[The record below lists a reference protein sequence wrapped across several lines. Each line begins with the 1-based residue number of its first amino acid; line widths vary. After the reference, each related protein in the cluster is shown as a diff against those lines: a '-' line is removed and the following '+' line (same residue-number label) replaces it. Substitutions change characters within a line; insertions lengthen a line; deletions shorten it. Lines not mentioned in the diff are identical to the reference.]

1 MSSNKELVIVAA
13 ICQFMKDEDGLAA
26 AEYAF
31 MLSFVA
37 AALVMALVAFRQ
49 SLEGVFTRTSG
60 TLNGEIPT
68 GS

>member
-1 MSSNKELVIVAA
+1 MAA
-13 ICQFMKDEDGLAA
+13 ICQFMKDEEGLAA

-37 AALVMALVAFRQ
+37 AALVIVLIAFRQ

-60 TLNGEIPT
+60 TLNGGTPT